1 MEKLS
6 YENILTNITLHQ
18 IDSTSLHLL
27 FQRNFTLL
35 YVINYQDVLYGISL
49 PDIHL
54 DLVFINDVLIC
65 QTLCPI
71 TLPVILQLPRYHRK
85 PFLGGTSALS

>member
-27 FQRNFTLL
+27 FQRTLL
-35 YVINYQDVLYGISL
+35 YYNVINYQDFLYGTSL

-71 TLPVILQLPRYHRK
+71 TLILQLPRHHRK

>member
-1 MEKLS
+1 MDKLS

-35 YVINYQDVLYGISL
+35 NVINYQDFLYGTSL

-54 DLVFINDVLIC
+54 DLVFINDVLIY

-71 TLPVILQLPRYHRK
+71 TLILQLPR
-85 PFLGGTSALS
+85 